1 MVDAEK
7 SLKKKV
13 VAVIDKLYLKELRDL
28 KTYMIIQSEAPPV
41 KSVK

>member
-28 KTYMIIQSEAPPV
+28 KTNMII
-41 KSVK
+41 